1 MQYFGLLVRITYETY
16 KGMSERS
23 SQAKPHRDGAWGL
36 SPKKHRNMQITNDV
50 GIYISSVVEK
60 YSDMVFR
67 TAYHALC
74 DRHYAEDITQEVF
87 LKLMRL
93 LPDFDSDEHE
103 KAWLLKVTLNMCKTY
118 NRKTYS
124 HPTAELTENIVSR
137 ERFGQDPVT
146 EAVMELPEKYRTV
159 IYLHY
164 FEGYKVAE
172 IAEMLGKNPNTVSSL
187 LMRARERLKN
197 MLEGEFD
204 DENK

>member
-1 MQYFGLLVRITYETY
+1 MGFI
-16 KGMSERS
+16 
-23 SQAKPHRDGAWGL
+23 A
-36 SPKKHRNMQITNDV
+36 KKHRNMQITNDV

-60 YSDMVFR
+60 YSDMVVR

-137 ERFGQDPVT
+137 ERFGQGPVT

>member
-1 MQYFGLLVRITYETY
+1 MAFSCVLHMKRTKECR
-16 KGMSERS
+16 KGVLRQSRTAMARGVYR
-23 SQAKPHRDGAWGL
+23 Q
-36 SPKKHRNMQITNDV
+36 KKHRNMQITNDV

-137 ERFGQDPVT
+137 ERFGQGPVT